1 MGPTCSIVFENEPM
15 EKNAMQQKP
24 RSFKTTF
31 FNSPELL
38 TSIIQGLAISA
49 GTLFTYQYA
58 VRNGFSEAHTRTMV
72 FTVLVAANIFLTL
85 QNRSFYYSIFTT
97 IKYRNNLVLLII
109 SITSGI
115 MLMLLYIP
123 VFTAFFL
130 FERLSF
136 MELGFCVLIGL
147 ISVLWYELVKIR
159 TRWRSK
165 NRINLNVKTRA
176 AL

>member
-1 MGPTCSIVFENEPM
+1 
-15 EKNAMQQKP
+15 MQQKP
-24 RSFKTTF
+24 RTFKTTF
-31 FNSPELL
+31 FNSRELL

-58 VRNGFSEAHTRTMV
+58 VRNGFNEAHTRTMV

-130 FERLSF
+130 FERLSASD
-136 MELGFCVLIGL
+136 LGLCILIGL
-147 ISVLWYELVKIR
+147 ISVLWYELVKLR
-159 TRWRSK
+159 LRLK
-165 NRINLNVKTRA
+165 NKKQV
-176 AL
+176 